1 MSDGYAGYR
10 SALVETLQQKGI
22 HDMAVLRAVA
32 TVPRHRFVPESL
44 VTRAYDD
51 VALPIGQGQTISQ
64 PYVQARSCELLKLTG
79 RERVL
84 EIGTGSGYQTALLAM
99 LAESVFSIERL
110 PDLARHAREV
120 LRETGYNNVS
130 VIHGDGTMGFK
141 PSAPYHGIIVAAG
154 SPSVPQP
161 LVDQLTPGGRMVIPL
176 GGHESQVLTLV
187 ERHAEGPGHEQSSIS
202 DVRFVPLLGQF
213 GWAPSEG

>member
-44 VTRAYDD
+44 IGRAYDD
-51 VALPIGQGQTISQ
+51 TALPIGQGQTISQ
-64 PYVQARSCELLKLTG
+64 PYVQARSCELLQLTG

-84 EIGTGSGYQTALLAM
+84 EIGTGSGYQTALLSM

-110 PDLARHAREV
+110 PELARSAREV
-120 LRETGYNNVS
+120 LRATGFENIS
-130 VIHGDGTMGFK
+130 VIHADGTLGWK
-141 PSAPYHGIIVAAG
+141 PNAPYHGIVVAAG

-161 LVDQLTPGGRMVIPL
+161 LVEQLVPGGRMVIPV
-176 GGHESQVLTLV
+176 GGSDAQVLTLV
-187 ERHAEGPGHEQSSIS
+187 TRHPDGPGFDETPVA

-213 GWAPSEG
+213 GWAPPER

>member
-1 MSDGYAGYR
+1 
-10 SALVETLQQKGI
+10 
-22 HDMAVLRAVA
+22 
-32 TVPRHRFVPESL
+32 
-44 VTRAYDD
+44 
-51 VALPIGQGQTISQ
+51 LPIGQGQTISQ
-64 PYVQARSCELLKLTG
+64 PYVQARSCEALKLTG

-130 VIHGDGTMGFK
+130 VIHGDGTMGYK
-141 PSAPYHGIIVAAG
+141 PSAPYHGIVVSAG
-154 SPSVPQP
+154 SPSIPQP
-161 LVDQLTPGGRMVIPL
+161 LVEQLTPGGRMVIPI
-176 GGHESQVLTLV
+176 GGQDAQVLTLV
-187 ERHAEGPGHEQSSIS
+187 ERHAEGSGYEQTPIN

-213 GWAPSEG
+213 GWNDSEG

>member
-1 MSDGYAGYR
+1 MTDGYAGYR

-32 TVPRHRFVPESL
+32 TVPRHRFVPDSL

-51 VALPIGQGQTISQ
+51 SALPIGQGQTISQ
-64 PYVQARSCELLKLTG
+64 PFVQARSCELLKLTG

-110 PDLARHAREV
+110 PDLARRAREV

-130 VIHGDGTMGFK
+130 VIHADGTLGFK
-141 PSAPYHGIIVAAG
+141 PSAPYHGIIVAVG

-161 LVDQLTPGGRMVIPL
+161 LVAQLTPGGRIV
-176 GGHESQVLTLV
+176 
-187 ERHAEGPGHEQSSIS
+187 
-202 DVRFVPLLGQF
+202 VP
-213 GWAPSEG
+213 